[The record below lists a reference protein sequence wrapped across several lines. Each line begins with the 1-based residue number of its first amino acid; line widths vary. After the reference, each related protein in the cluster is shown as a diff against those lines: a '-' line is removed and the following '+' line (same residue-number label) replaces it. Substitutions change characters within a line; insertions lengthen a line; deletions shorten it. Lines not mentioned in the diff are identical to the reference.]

1 MLRLNHYDFED
12 SCFVPFHL
20 SQDDE
25 LLFVNA
31 DLKIPLSWLRAK
43 VILLVGGLNFH
54 QEFFNHRK
62 AKADGQI
69 VRVGFTLRDKDKRID
84 LDKVNTIILLA
95 FDPDRVIPYFGHG
108 DRLFYSFIKTPDGK
122 WIQSS
127 DRQTALSRMADD
139 GIRLIGNSYNFQEEI
154 MSMQK
159 DLRYQVIQGMV
170 LQTVSSPDYKQC
182 TLIKQFIEDQ
192 LTLLRPQ
199 ACLDEITILKDGGNF
214 HFKASWMRPDDQ
226 LYVDGQLESLF
237 KYIHASR
244 IWFDDNDAIV
254 AETNDIHTANIL
266 YCFYQML
273 SKDNEFHHF
282 CEQCGIQVEGP
293 HSLTMSPWQSLIC
306 QSCDYK
312 NGADEED

>member
-1 MLRLNHYDFED
+1 MLRLNYYDFED

-25 LLFVNA
+25 HLFVNA
-31 DLKIPLSWLRAK
+31 DLKIPLSWHRAK
-43 VILLVGGLNFH
+43 VILMVGGLSFH
-54 QEFFNHRK
+54 QEFFNHREG
-62 AKADGQI
+62 KADGKT

-84 LDKVNTIILLA
+84 LDKVNTITLLA
-95 FDPDRVIPYFGHG
+95 FDPNRVLPYYGH
-108 DRLFYSFIKTPDGK
+108 RESFFYPFIKMQDGN
-122 WIQSS
+122 WIQSP
-127 DRQTALSRMADD
+127 DNVTALARMYDD
-139 GIRLIGNSYNFQEEI
+139 GMRLIGREYDFTEEL

-182 TLIKQFIEDQ
+182 TLIKRFIKDQ
-192 LTLLRPQ
+192 LPLLRPQ
-199 ACLDEITILKDGGNF
+199 ACLDEVLIREADGYF
-214 HFKASWMRPDDQ
+214 HFKATWMHPEDR
-226 LYVDGQLESLF
+226 LYVNGQLESLF

-254 AETNDIHTANIL
+254 AETSDIHTANIL

-282 CEQCGIQVEGP
+282 CEQCGTQVEGP

-312 NGADEED
+312 NDAGEED